1 MIEGILL
8 SLLAATTY
16 GLLGVS
22 YEVAA
27 KRGYRIWDVV
37 SYMQLTGLVIGS
49 VITAFWGLPL
59 FDGHLLALGFLGAA
73 TFVGSIACYLM
84 ASRERDIGAN
94 WTIVNLSVVLPI
106 LVSILWFHDTF
117 TALKAVAIIC
127 TILSIV
133 VIGGGFKGA
142 IGGGHAVRWMK
153 YIALAFFLNA
163 WLPTLLRFVPEG
175 NSALFTTYL
184 YGIGFLLVQGYKLVL
199 DRRWPAEKG
208 LITVSMSAA
217 ATHWSGIMLTMAA
230 LAVVGRVSSEA
241 GVVVYPITNGLV
253 IPVGVLLGVWLLKE
267 KVLPRTKIGI
277 ALAVVALVF
286 LSLG

>member
-27 KRGYRIWDVV
+27 KRHYKIWDVI

-49 VITAFWGLPL
+49 VITAFLGLP
-59 FDGHLLALGFLGAA
+59 FFNGRLLALGFFGAA

-94 WTIVNLSVVLPI
+94 WTIVNLSVILPI

-117 TALKAVAIIC
+117 TALKAVAIVC

-133 VIGGGFKGA
+133 IIGGGFEGA
-142 IGGGHAVRWMK
+142 GSGENPLRWVK

-175 NSALFTTYL
+175 YSALFTTYL
-184 YGIGFLLVQGYKLVL
+184 YGIGFLLVQGYKLLL
-199 DRRWPAEKG
+199 DRHWPTERG
-208 LITVSMSAA
+208 LIMVSMGAA

-230 LAVVGRVSSEA
+230 LAVMGRVSTEA

-267 KVLPRTKIGI
+267 KILTRTKIGI

>member
-1 MIEGILL
+1 MIEGIFL

-22 YEVAA
+22 YEFAA
-27 KRGYRIWDVV
+27 KRHYSIWDVV
-37 SYMQLTGLVIGS
+37 SYMQLTGLVIGA
-49 VITAFWGLPL
+49 VITGFLGLPFL
-59 FDGHLLALGFLGAA
+59 NTRLLAIGFLGAT
-73 TFVGSIACYLM
+73 TFVGSIACYLK

-94 WTIVNLSVVLPI
+94 WTIVNLSVILPI

-117 TALKAVAIIC
+117 TVEKAVAIAF

-133 VIGGGFKGA
+133 IIGGGFKGA
-142 IGGGHAVRWMK
+142 AGGEHPFRWMK

-175 NSALFTTYL
+175 YSALFTTYL
-184 YGIGFLLVQGYKLVL
+184 YGMGFLLVQGYKVL
-199 DRRWPAEKG
+199 MDRHWPTETG
-208 LITVSMSAA
+208 LIRVSMSAA

-230 LAVVGRVSSEA
+230 LAVVGHVSTEA
-241 GVVVYPITNGLV
+241 GIVVYPITNGLV
-253 IPVGVLLGVWLLKE
+253 IPVGVLLGAWLLKE
-267 KVLPRTKIGI
+267 NINSRTRAGI

-286 LSLG
+286 LSIG